1 MLHVYFMGAIM
12 NKVSMSLNIISN
24 TVDSVDFSDKPD
36 LSWKIKRL
44 EEDKHII
51 QFDEK
56 VDIISFK
63 KIVVCKN
70 DIDEKKVIDKLEKV
84 FQYIDY
90 KALQGQKELY
100 ITYIIDH
107 DQFGFELSSQFMQWL
122 IRHNCKLYLRGV
134 YFQ

>member
-12 NKVSMSLNIISN
+12 NKLSISLNIISN

-36 LSWKIKRL
+36 LAWKIKRL
-44 EEDKHII
+44 EKTPQVIPS
-51 QFDEK
+51 DEK
-56 VDIISFK
+56 LDIISFK

-90 KALQGQKELY
+90 KALQGQKEIY

-107 DQFGFELSSQFMQWL
+107 DRFGFELSSQFMQWL
-122 IRHNCKLYLRGV
+122 IEPVRKIV
-134 YFQ
+134 

>member
-12 NKVSMSLNIISN
+12 NKLSISLNIISN

-36 LSWKIKRL
+36 LAWKIKRL
-44 EEDKHII
+44 EKTPQVIPS
-51 QFDEK
+51 DEK
-56 VDIISFK
+56 LDIISFK

-90 KALQGQKELY
+90 KALQGQKEIY

>member
-12 NKVSMSLNIISN
+12 NKLSISLNIISN

-36 LSWKIKRL
+36 LAWKIKRL

-56 VDIISFK
+56 VNTISFQ
-63 KIVVCKN
+63 KIIVCKN
-70 DIDEKKVIDKLEKV
+70 DINEKKVMDKLEKV
-84 FQYIDY
+84 FKYIDY
-90 KALQGQKELY
+90 KAIQGQKELY

-107 DQFGFELSSQFMQWL
+107 DQFGCELSSQFMQWL
-122 IRHNCKLYLRGV
+122 VQHNCKLYLRGV

>member
-1 MLHVYFMGAIM
+1 M
-12 NKVSMSLNIISN
+12 NKLSISLNIISN

-36 LSWKIKRL
+36 LAWKIKRL
-44 EEDKHII
+44 EKTPQVIPS
-51 QFDEK
+51 DEK
-56 VDIISFK
+56 LDIISFK

-90 KALQGQKELY
+90 KALQGQKEIY

-107 DQFGFELSSQFMQWL
+107 GRFGFELSSQFMQWL
-122 IRHNCKLYLRGV
+122 IEPVRKIV
-134 YFQ
+134 

>member
-1 MLHVYFMGAIM
+1 MRTIM
-12 NKVSMSLNIISN
+12 NKLSISLNIISN
-24 TVDSVDFSDKPD
+24 TAYTIDFSDKPD

-56 VDIISFK
+56 VDTISFH
-63 KIVVCKN
+63 KIIVCKN
-70 DIDEKKVIDKLEKV
+70 DINEKKVMDKLEKV
-84 FQYIDY
+84 FKYIDY
-90 KALQGQKELY
+90 KAIQGQKELY

-107 DQFGFELSSQFMQWL
+107 DQFGCELSSQFMQWL
-122 IRHNCKLYLRGV
+122 VQHNCKLYLRGV